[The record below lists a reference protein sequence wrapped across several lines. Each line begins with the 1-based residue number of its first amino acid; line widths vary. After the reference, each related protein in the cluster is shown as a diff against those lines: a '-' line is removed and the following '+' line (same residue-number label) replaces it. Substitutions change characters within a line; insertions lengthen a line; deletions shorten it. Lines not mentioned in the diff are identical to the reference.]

1 MISPDLDTYH
11 TDPNTPVSWLAKLLP
26 LTRFAF
32 YGPVMEIVW
41 RASRLAARGA
51 LDDQAW
57 LRSSNEELRVAEALG
72 MDVQVEGLEHLRR
85 LDGPA
90 VIVGNHMSTLE
101 TFLLPGMVVPHRP
114 VTFVVK
120 DTLLTYPVFGHVMRS
135 RNPIVVGRT
144 NPREDFK
151 AVMEG
156 GEQRLAQGISVV
168 VFPQTTRAERFDPER
183 FNSIGAKL
191 AGRAGV
197 PLIPL
202 ALRTDAWGNGRWL
215 KDFGPV
221 DPRRP
226 VRFRFGAPLSPDRR
240 GTEAHRQTVAFIQQ
254 ALGEWGVEGL
264 GG

>member
-1 MISPDLDTYH
+1 MISPDTYH
-11 TDPNTPVSWLAKLLP
+11 TDPTAPVSWLARLLP

-32 YGPVMEIVW
+32 YGPAMEIVW
-41 RASRLAARGA
+41 RASRLAARGV

-57 LRSSNEELRVAEALG
+57 LRSSNEELRVVEALG
-72 MDVQVEGLEHLRR
+72 MDVQVEGLEHLRG

-101 TFLLPGMVVPHRP
+101 TFLLPGMVVPYRP

-120 DTLLTYPVFGHVMRS
+120 DTLLRYPVFGHVMRS
-135 RNPIVVGRT
+135 RDPIVVGRT

-151 AVMEG
+151 AVLEG
-156 GEQRLAQGISVV
+156 GEQRLARGISVI

-215 KDFGPV
+215 KDFGRV

-226 VRFRFGAPLSPDRR
+226 VRFRFGAPLTPDRR
-240 GTEAHRQTVAFIQQ
+240 GTTAHRQTVEFIRQ
-254 ALGEWGVEGL
+254 ALGEWYGEDPVWKG
-264 GG
+264 

>member
-1 MISPDLDTYH
+1 MI
-11 TDPNTPVSWLAKLLP
+11 
-26 LTRFAF
+26 
-32 YGPVMEIVW
+32 
-41 RASRLAARGA
+41 
-51 LDDQAW
+51 
-57 LRSSNEELRVAEALG
+57 
-72 MDVQVEGLEHLRR
+72 
-85 LDGPA
+85 
-90 VIVGNHMSTLE
+90 
-101 TFLLPGMVVPHRP
+101 
-114 VTFVVK
+114 
-120 DTLLTYPVFGHVMRS
+120 
-135 RNPIVVGRT
+135 
-144 NPREDFK
+144 
-151 AVMEG
+151 
-156 GEQRLAQGISVV
+156 

-254 ALGEWGVEGL
+254 ALGEWGVEVL